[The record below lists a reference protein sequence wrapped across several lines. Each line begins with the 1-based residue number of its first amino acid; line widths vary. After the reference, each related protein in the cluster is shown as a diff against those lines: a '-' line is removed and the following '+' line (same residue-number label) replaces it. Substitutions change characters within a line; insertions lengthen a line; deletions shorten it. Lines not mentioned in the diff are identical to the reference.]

1 MKSSASA
8 SVAAAARPA
17 TGRRAGSRHPQD
29 WKGASR
35 PVPGR
40 HARDRS
46 ASGRQA
52 PVADFGAFARRFAL
66 SVAC

>member
-8 SVAAAARPA
+8 TAATRPA
-17 TGRRAGSRHPQD
+17 TGRHAGPRHPQD

-35 PVPGR
+35 PATGR
-40 HARDRS
+40 HAEDRTPS
-46 ASGRQA
+46 DQRA